1 MKKFIFLF
9 LVFTNLIAYS
19 QNQALNQLVYE
30 IRNPETNFAHFRKA
44 LETIGEYLAIDVM
57 NELERKETTVRT
69 LTGGEAKHLLLAE
82 DPVLVT
88 ILRAGLPLF
97 LGVQRIFPNS
107 ESGFLGMSRNEE
119 TLKAKTDYIALPKME
134 NRIVILADT
143 MLATGGTLL
152 DAIKIIEQYQPK
164 QIFVI
169 SAVATECG
177 INHILEHNPHIK
189 IFAAVVDP
197 CLNEK
202 GYIVPGLGDAGD
214 RSYGKKHFLFKK

>member
-9 LVFTNLIAYS
+9 LIFTNVIAYA
-19 QNQALNQLVYE
+19 QNQILNQLVYE
-30 IRNPETNFAHFRKA
+30 IRNPETSFAHFRKA
-44 LETIGEYLAIDVM
+44 LETIGEYLAIDVLE
-57 NELERKETTVRT
+57 ELERKEATIQT
-69 LTGGEAKHLLLAE
+69 LTGAEAKHLLVAE
-82 DPVLVT
+82 TPVLVT

-97 LGVQRIFPNS
+97 LGVQKVFPNS

-134 NRIVILADT
+134 NRVVILSDT

-152 DAIKIIEQYQPK
+152 DAIKIIEQYRPK

-169 SAVATECG
+169 SAVATEFG
-177 INHILEHNPHIK
+177 MNRILDHNPNIK

-214 RSYGKKHFLFKK
+214 RSYGKKHFLLNK